1 MLTTKQL
8 FAVRSLYRVY
18 TGQNW
23 PGTARYGAGTVIW
36 FGAGRCLHYGNRK
49 WAECVFERSSVNNGR
64 VVSREHSAALALVLS
79 TSSSSRSKSFS
90 SSSQSSLK
98 RRRHQAHLRL
108 ARFKQAVSEE
118 GYVVHIFVCVSSIS
132 FGSSTIRPRGCH
144 GSSERTRSQSSQSRS

>member
-1 MLTTKQL
+1 MTSNSTDDH
-8 FAVRSLYRVY
+8 SNSMILYRVY

-23 PGTARYGAGTVIW
+23 PGTARYGAGTV
-36 FGAGRCLHYGNRK
+36 GAGRCLHYGNRK

-64 VVSREHSAALALVLS
+64 VVSREHSSIMAALALVLS

-108 ARFKQAVSEE
+108 ARFKQRQSVKKAMLYISLS
-118 GYVVHIFVCVSSIS
+118 VCLLFRLAPQPRSVW
-132 FGSSTIRPRGCH
+132 TIPR
-144 GSSERTRSQSSQSRS
+144 